1 MQGARAELKDPSIGS
16 LSQEAWGLGSS
27 VRGAL
32 PLWKG
37 DSPWSEVF
45 RLRGLVTGLLVAGPK
60 WPPLSLC
67 VNRTRAPVLTGS
79 CDGGWG
85 AHDDT

>member
-1 MQGARAELKDPSIGS
+1 MHVRRLKDPSIGS
-16 LSQEAWGLGSS
+16 LSKEAWGLGSS

-37 DSPWSEVF
+37 DTVV
-45 RLRGLVTGLLVAGPK
+45 RGVQTEGVSDGVAGGRAQVVTP
-60 WPPLSLC
+60 LC
-67 VNRTRAPVLTGS
+67 VNRTRAPLLTGS